1 MIQKRKTIDSRM
13 ATVIAEF
20 IIEDNLP
27 IHMDIGL
34 SSGGSTDIL
43 LSYEP
48 ENEAIYSD
56 LIDSILESIY
66 SL

>member
-1 MIQKRKTIDSRM
+1 M